1 MAMLFF
7 LLVLLCSVMAWAS
20 DTEQKMV
27 VAGVS
32 SNVQILCNPENSDS
46 HYWMINGSVYGLLHV
61 PRDFLVCSSVSC
73 DLNTLTIPVIRSEM
87 NGLTFQCYGIDYH
100 NNTLHLQGVTVLTV
114 HTLPTNETSNIDGD
128 YSQEFAYTVYTLNVF
143 YYLQELVSKLTWKV
157 TT

>member
-1 MAMLFF
+1 MAMILL
-7 LLVLLCSVMAWAS
+7 LLVLLSSVMVWAR

-32 SNVQILCNPENSDS
+32 RNVDILCNPENSDS

-87 NGLTFQCYGIDYH
+87 NGLTFQCFSIDYQ
-100 NNTLHLQGVTVLTV
+100 NNMLHLQGVTVLTV
-114 HTLPTNETSNIDGD
+114 YTLPTNETSNIDGD
-128 YSQEFAYTVYTLNVF
+128 YSKSSFTQ
-143 YYLQELVSKLTWKV
+143 SII
-157 TT
+157 

>member
-1 MAMLFF
+1 MAMIML
-7 LLVLLCSVMAWAS
+7 LLVLLCSVMVWAS

-32 SNVQILCNPENSDS
+32 RNVDIVCNPENSDS

-87 NGLTFQCYGIDYH
+87 NGLTFQCYGIDH
-100 NNTLHLQGVTVLTV
+100 QNNMLYLQEVTVLIV
-114 HTLPTNETSNIDGD
+114 HTPPANETSNIDGD
-128 YSQEFAYTVYTLNVF
+128 YSK
-143 YYLQELVSKLTWKV
+143 S
-157 TT
+157 